1 MSIIPGGSFYGN
13 FRKEGLYH
21 GKECDKGYDHRIP
34 DEADPAI
41 LYPPVFW
48 DAVPA
53 VLQYAKRKE
62 NLLILRSIDAVG
74 KLTYADAIAIRDGKT
89 NGEMKSAIE
98 AYKKAD
104 EEMYEFLLEQT
115 TKN

>member
-1 MSIIPGGSFYGN
+1 MVLFFLQHF
-13 FRKEGLYH
+13 FRK
-21 GKECDKGYDHRIP
+21 KAKK
-34 DEADPAI
+34 DEERDES
-41 LYPPVFW
+41 
-48 DAVPA
+48 
-53 VLQYAKRKE
+53 KRKE
-62 NLLILRSIDAVG
+62 NLLILKSIDAVG

-89 NGEMKSAIE
+89 NGEMKAAIE

>member
-1 MSIIPGGSFYGN
+1 MVAIIISVASSIVSGMVLFFLQHF
-13 FRKEGLYH
+13 FRK
-21 GKECDKGYDHRIP
+21 KAKN
-34 DEADPAI
+34 DEERDE
-41 LYPPVFW
+41 
-48 DAVPA
+48 
-53 VLQYAKRKE
+53 AKRKE
-62 NLLILRSIDAVG
+62 NLLILKSIDAVG

-89 NGEMKSAIE
+89 NGEMKAAIE

>member
-1 MSIIPGGSFYGN
+1 M
-13 FRKEGLYH
+13 
-21 GKECDKGYDHRIP
+21 
-34 DEADPAI
+34 
-41 LYPPVFW
+41 
-48 DAVPA
+48 
-53 VLQYAKRKE
+53 KRRE
-62 NLLILRSIDAVG
+62 SIDAVG